1 MTRAGSADSGHPLG
15 MSTAL
20 LGSDF
25 PLPLDVPFTFQQA
38 RAAGI
43 SRRALNDLVAQA
55 LLRRPIRGVY
65 VAAQAPDT
73 QLLRAQAVR
82 LVVPQGCIV
91 TDESAGWLAGAAMI
105 LRPGAH
111 IEPPPL
117 TIFATDGHHR
127 LRNDLVASGTRDLL
141 PRDITAVK
149 GILTTT
155 PLRTALD
162 LGRLR
167 RRDQAISALDQLL
180 RLGVFSLDEL
190 LAEIERF
197 RGMRGVRQ
205 LRVLAPLADG
215 RSESQGESALRLRC
229 HDAGLPR
236 PELQQDVLDAR
247 GRFLGRVDLLVEDLR
262 LILEYDG
269 EYWHDE
275 QDAPRDAARRG
286 AMEREHYTVRV
297 FRRGNVFGQRQ
308 DAVEILIGAARD
320 ARKSLSRFF
329 VA

>member
-1 MTRAGSADSGHPLG
+1 
-15 MSTAL
+15 MSPAL
-20 LGSDF
+20 LGADF
-25 PLPLDVPFTFQQA
+25 PLPLEVPFTFQQA

-43 SRRALNDLVAQA
+43 SRRALSDMVDQA
-55 LLRRPIRGVY
+55 LLRRPVRGVY

-73 QLLRAQAVR
+73 QLLRAQAIQ

-111 IEPPPL
+111 LEPPPL
-117 TIFATDGHHR
+117 TIFATDGHDR

-141 PRDITAVK
+141 PRDITTVN

-167 RRDQAISALDQLL
+167 HRDQALSGLDQLL

-197 RGMRGVRQ
+197 RRMRGVRQ

-215 RSESQGESALRLRC
+215 RSESPGESALRLRC
-229 HDAGLPR
+229 HDAGLAR
-236 PELQQDVLDAR
+236 PQLQQDIVDAR
-247 GRFLGRVDLLVEDLR
+247 GRFLGRVDLLIEELR
-262 LILEYDG
+262 LILEYNG

-275 QDAPRDAARRG
+275 QDVPRDEARRG

-297 FRRGNVFGQRQ
+297 FWRGNVFGQRQ
-308 DAVEILIGAARD
+308 DAIETLTAATRD
-320 ARKSLSRFF
+320 ARKSLSRFSSS
-329 VA
+329 

>member
-1 MTRAGSADSGHPLG
+1 M
-15 MSTAL
+15 
-20 LGSDF
+20 
-25 PLPLDVPFTFQQA
+25 
-38 RAAGI
+38 
-43 SRRALNDLVAQA
+43 
-55 LLRRPIRGVY
+55 
-65 VAAQAPDT
+65 
-73 QLLRAQAVR
+73 R

-111 IEPPPL
+111 LEPPPL
-117 TIFATDGHHR
+117 TIFATDGHDR
-127 LRNDLVASGTRDLL
+127 LRNGLVASGTRDLL
-141 PRDITAVK
+141 PRDITTVQ

-167 RRDQAISALDQLL
+167 HRDQALSGLDQLL

-197 RGMRGVRQ
+197 RRMRGVRQ

-215 RSESQGESALRLRC
+215 RSESPGESALRLRC
-229 HDAGLPR
+229 HDAGLAR
-236 PELQQDVLDAR
+236 PQLQQDIVDAR
-247 GRFLGRVDLLVEDLR
+247 GRFLGRVDLLIEELR
-262 LILEYDG
+262 LILEYNG

-275 QDAPRDAARRG
+275 QDVPRDEARRG

-297 FRRGNVFGQRQ
+297 FWRGNVFGQRQ
-308 DAVEILIGAARD
+308 DAVETLTAAARA
-320 ARKSLSRFF
+320 ARKSLSRFH
-329 VA
+329 AA